1 MQAPVPG
8 ILTKPAPYALHNF
21 MRSFSDGLAASGGRR
36 RRWRAGVDKRL
47 RTGSGGEHGGGRY
60 GGSATDREAVSHGN
74 ASYHFFRETSEL

>member
-1 MQAPVPG
+1 
-8 ILTKPAPYALHNF
+8 

-47 RTGSGGEHGGGRY
+47 RTGSGGGRY